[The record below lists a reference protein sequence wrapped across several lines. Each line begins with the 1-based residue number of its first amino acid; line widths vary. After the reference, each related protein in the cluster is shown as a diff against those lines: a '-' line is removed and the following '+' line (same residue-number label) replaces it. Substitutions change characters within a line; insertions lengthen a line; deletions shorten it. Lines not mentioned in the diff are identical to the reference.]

1 MKEQAIEVL
10 QKQLSKLD
18 QKQIDFKAWKQQTSL
33 LLERIFGENDSK
45 SRKINELDYEFSS
58 WSLRD
63 ASGNISY
70 KEGVKKSATAILEA
84 AIIELEHFGIPA
96 SQKSS
101 EPELGNVST
110 FIKDELTGHQ
120 VKSIRTIITS
130 TLSTEEKTRQLHELL
145 DGLDKT
151 QIQYMLI
158 KILLKEEFYR
168 YF

>member
-1 MKEQAIEVL
+1 M
-10 QKQLSKLD
+10 
-18 QKQIDFKAWKQQTSL
+18 
-33 LLERIFGENDSK
+33 
-45 SRKINELDYEFSS
+45 
-58 WSLRD
+58 
-63 ASGNISY
+63 
-70 KEGVKKSATAILEA
+70 
-84 AIIELEHFGIPA
+84 EHFGIPA

-101 EPELGNVST
+101 EPELSNVST